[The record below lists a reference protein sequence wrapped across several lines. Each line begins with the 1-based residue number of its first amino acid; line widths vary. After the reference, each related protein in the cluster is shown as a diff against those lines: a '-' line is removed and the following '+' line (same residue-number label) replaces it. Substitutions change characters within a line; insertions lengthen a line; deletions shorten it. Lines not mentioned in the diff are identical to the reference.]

1 MADAP
6 NFDRGVAVSC
16 PIQEYELRRDFHG
29 TRAGAGFRCG
39 GFRRPGADA
48 TRDKV
53 AMGVGLMLFWPAL
66 FSLAAGDEKAELAR
80 LKGEFEAMDTAY
92 GQKTVLL
99 VRP

>member
-1 MADAP
+1 
-6 NFDRGVAVSC
+6 
-16 PIQEYELRRDFHG
+16 
-29 TRAGAGFRCG
+29 
-39 GFRRPGADA
+39 
-48 TRDKV
+48 
-53 AMGVGLMLFWPAL
+53 MGVGLMLFWPAL